1 MYAVYKHTNKIN
13 NKVYIGI
20 TGRKPELRWR
30 SNGTW
35 YRPKKPTHVA
45 YFYNAILKYGW
56 DSFYHEILYSKL
68 TKEEAEQKEIDLI
81 NSYQSNVRVFGYNI
95 DNGGDSVGKLS
106 EETKKKISE
115 SWNINK
121 EERSRKISEGKKGIE
136 FTEEHRKNISK
147 AKKGKKA
154 TNRRPVSQ
162 YDLKMNFI
170 KRWES
175 LEDAQNELGISKS
188 NICRAIKYDRTAGG
202 YKWTY

>member
-1 MYAVYKHTNKIN
+1 MYTVYKHTNKIN

-20 TGRKPELRWR
+20 TGIKPELRWR
-30 SNGTW
+30 KGIG
-35 YRPKKPTHVA
+35 YRPKKQTHVA

-56 DSFYHEILYSKL
+56 GSFYHEILYSKL
-68 TKEEAEQKEIDLI
+68 TKKEAEQKEIDLI

-95 DNGGDSVGKLS
+95 DNGGNSIGKLS

-115 SWNINK
+115 SWSINK
-121 EERSRKISEGKKGIE
+121 EERSRRISEGKKGIK
-136 FTEEHRKNISK
+136 FTDEHRKNISK

-170 KRWES
+170 KHWES

>member
-1 MYAVYKHTNKIN
+1 MYTVYKHTNKIN

-20 TGRKPELRWR
+20 TGRKAELRWCK
-30 SNGTW
+30 GIG
-35 YRPKKPTHVA
+35 YRPKKTTHVA

-56 DSFYHEILYSKL
+56 DSFDHEILYSSL
-68 TKEEAEQKEIDLI
+68 TKEEAELKEIALI
-81 NSYQSNVRVFGYNI
+81 YSYQSNVRVFGYNI
-95 DNGGDSVGKLS
+95 DSGGNSRGKLS
-106 EETKKKISE
+106 EETKKKVSE

-121 EERSRKISEGKKGIE
+121 EERSRRISEGKKGIK
-136 FTEEHRKNISK
+136 FTDEHRKNLSE

-154 TNRRPVSQ
+154 ANRRHVSQ

>member
-1 MYAVYKHTNKIN
+1 MYTVYKHTNKIN

-20 TGRKPELRWR
+20 TGRKVERRWCK
-30 SNGTW
+30 GIG

-56 DSFYHEILYSKL
+56 DSFEHEILYSNL
-68 TKEEAEQKEIDLI
+68 TKEEAELKEIALI
-81 NSYQSNVRVFGYNI
+81 HNYQSNVRVFGYNI
-95 DNGGDSVGKLS
+95 DLGGNSRGKLS
-106 EETKKKISE
+106 EETKKKVSD
-115 SWNINK
+115 SWNINR
-121 EERSRKISEGKKGIE
+121 EERSRRISEGKKGIK
-136 FTEEHRKNISK
+136 FTDEHRKNLSK

-154 TNRRPVSQ
+154 ANRRPVSQ